1 MKYKGKVSPEFI
13 LTRDVKVSQDRRP
26 RDVALR
32 QWDFEFVEYHQSSV
46 PSTGHKIYEGYE
58 YDTAHEFF
66 GNCDFKHVNRN
77 KEFHISKYILKQ
89 LQTEVI
95 DHLVLW
101 RFVRHPGN
109 WQRPLEEGDL
119 VQYEILD
126 YIPRQEVLETIE
138 KKSDLRGFTINL
150 L

>member
-13 LTRDVKVSQDRRP
+13 QTRNTKVSEDRRP
-26 RDVALR
+26 KDVALR

-46 PSTGHKIYEGYE
+46 SLTGHKIYEGYE
-58 YDTAHEFF
+58 YDTVHEFF

-77 KEFHISKYILKQ
+77 NEFHISPYILKQ
-89 LQTEVI
+89 LKSELI
-95 DHLVLW
+95 DHIVLW
-101 RFVRHPGN
+101 RFVSHPGN
-109 WQRPLEEGDL
+109 WKRPLEEGDS

-126 YIPRQEVLETIE
+126 YIPRQEVLETIK